1 MAASDK
7 FQSHGIMPAHVLSGA
22 APLKGRSWTPM
33 GFIRSL
39 YAGILGPFDAL
50 NVALVGLAFSNTRP
64 GVLNYNTTES
74 FLKVERVD
82 KLLEMLTDVDAPP
95 AFPDNG
101 AKYFG
106 EFIANYPDNFSPD
119 NQYMSGTMLRFF
131 KTALDNGDEDP
142 CMNDALD
149 LESLN
154 MDVLCEVLKET
165 DLRSVVLEADYPI
178 DLCHSKADALVAF
191 ENVPDVDLK
200 YELEYASH
208 SQSAVICMTKLFEG
222 MELKKATLRA
232 TGCPC
237 EKLGHQCCITGI
249 EDQYEVCVNVA
260 DLSLTPITKDT
271 APGTKCCVHPADPLR
286 IIQQHSAMNCP

>member
-1 MAASDK
+1 MFTLIIIYIKNSTSGGGFAAVAASDK

-39 YAGILGPFDAL
+39 YAGKLGPFDAL

-95 AFPDNG
+95 AFLDNG

-106 EFIANYPDNFSPD
+106 ANFYGFVANYLGNFLPD
-119 NQYMSGTMLRFF
+119 NQYMSDTMLSFF

-154 MDVLCEVLKET
+154 MDVLKEI
-165 DLRSVVLEADYPI
+165 DLRSVMLEADYPI
-178 DLCHSKADALVAF
+178 DLCHSKADVLIAF

-200 YELEYASH
+200 YELEDASH

-222 MELKKATLRA
+222 MELKKAALRA
-232 TGCPC
+232 TKAP
-237 EKLGHQCCITGI
+237 KLQK
-249 EDQYEVCVNVA
+249 
-260 DLSLTPITKDT
+260 L
-271 APGTKCCVHPADPLR
+271 
-286 IIQQHSAMNCP
+286 